1 MEHTV
6 PSGRIF
12 AFVTRVYLY
21 YNYFILKKLRRGIG
35 WDYSFFLEGVFVCGW
50 IFDFSRYQHWHIVIS
65 WFNNNLVILDDRISV
80 FFFFK
85 E

>member
-1 MEHTV
+1 MGEFSRSLHAYIYT
-6 PSGRIF
+6 ITILF
-12 AFVTRVYLY
+12 LKNFVEASVGLTGLV
-21 YNYFILKKLRRGIG
+21 
-35 WDYSFFLEGVFVCGW
+35 SFFLEGVFVCGW

-65 WFNNNLVILDDRISV
+65 WFNNNLVILDDRIS